1 MSDISLYFSRRLKK
15 AIAVGTV
22 ASRLVSFIIL
32 LFVFLNVIK
41 MLGTEV
47 FLELAKMSRI
57 KVTVTFL
64 ILACPLLSVWKI
76 TVMLVTNGNWTVF

>member
-1 MSDISLYFSRRLKK
+1 M
-15 AIAVGTV
+15 

>member
-1 MSDISLYFSRRLKK
+1 
-15 AIAVGTV
+15 
-22 ASRLVSFIIL
+22 
-32 LFVFLNVIK
+32 